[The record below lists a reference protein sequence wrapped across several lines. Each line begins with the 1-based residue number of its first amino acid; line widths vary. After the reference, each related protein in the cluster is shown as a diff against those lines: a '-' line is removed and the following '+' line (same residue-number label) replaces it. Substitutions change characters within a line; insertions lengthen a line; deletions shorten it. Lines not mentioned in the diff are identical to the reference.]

1 MTRDRVMRAVR
12 WMSIEVAETEDD
24 SLDVTVIRQK
34 LIKRF
39 IYLNHNTLQPT
50 YKDASLQ
57 SKFAG

>member
-1 MTRDRVMRAVR
+1 MRAVR